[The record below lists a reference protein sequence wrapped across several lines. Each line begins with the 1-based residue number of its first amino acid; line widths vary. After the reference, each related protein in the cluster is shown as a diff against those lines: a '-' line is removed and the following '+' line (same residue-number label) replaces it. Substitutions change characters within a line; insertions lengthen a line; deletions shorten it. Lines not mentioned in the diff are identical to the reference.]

1 MPLVKRSKNNPIV
14 WPNRE
19 NRWEAE
25 AAFNGCAIR
34 GASHV
39 DLFYRAESAPE
50 RVNDVEMRI
59 STIGHAVSTDGARF
73 TGREQLIVP
82 QHDWERFG
90 CEDPRATLFEGRYYI
105 FYTALSRYPFV
116 PEGIKVGL
124 AVGKDLNCLEKYE
137 VTTFNAKAMALF
149 PGRVKGKMAALLTAN
164 TDRPPSRISLALF
177 DNEKDIWTPAFWD
190 EWYSELDAH
199 VVPLQRNENDHIELG
214 APPIRTDRGWLI
226 IYSYIRNYFH
236 GTRIFGIEA
245 ALLDLD
251 DPRKIISRTDRPFM
265 VPTEEY
271 ELYGRVPNIVFPTG
285 AFVKNDVLNIYYG
298 AADTTCC
305 LATCKLSDLM
315 DELDATAVKL
325 GRVKENPVIE
335 PDRSHG
341 WEAKGAFNPGAIFV
355 KGKTHIFYR
364 ALSDDDTS
372 TIGYASSIDGKH
384 IDERLAEPA
393 YVAREA
399 FEMKKQPG
407 VGSGCEDPRLT
418 IIDDRVYMCYTAYN
432 GVDVPRIALTS
443 ISIDDLVAHKWD
455 WSRPVLISPPG
466 IDDKDAGIF
475 PRKINGKYAILHR
488 IGHSIWLDYVN
499 DLGEFQGEKWVEG
512 RVLMEPRDG
521 MWDSRKIGIGPPP
534 IETPDGWLVLYHG
547 ISKREDSHYHVRAA
561 LLDLN
566 DPSKVLARTD
576 YPIFEPEMPYEKNG
590 LVPNVVFPCGAVAR
604 KGTLYV
610 YYGGAD
616 KVVGIA
622 TIKLEQLL
630 GHLKA
635 KLKKSPSRKKP
646 VSSNKPRRRAAVKP
660 KAKKRKAKK

>member
-1 MPLVKRSKNNPIV
+1 MTMIKRSKNNPIV

-25 AAFNGCAIR
+25 AAFNGCAVHNGKKI
-34 GASHV
+34 
-39 DLFYRAESAPE
+39 DLFYRAEAAPE
-50 RVNDVEMRI
+50 KINDVEIRL
-59 STIGHAVSTDGARF
+59 SSIGHAVSTDGSRF
-73 TGREQLIVP
+73 TEREQLIVP

-90 CEDPRATLFEGRYYI
+90 CEDPRATFFEGRYYI
-105 FYTALSRYPFV
+105 FYTALSKYPFV

-124 AVGKDLNCLEKYE
+124 AVGNDLRCLEKYE

-149 PGRVKGKMAALLTAN
+149 PDRVKGKMAALVTAN
-164 TDRPPSRISLALF
+164 TDRPPSRIGLALF
-177 DNEKDIWTPAFWD
+177 DEAKDIWTPAYWD

-214 APPIRTDRGWLI
+214 APPIKTDRGWLI

-285 AFVKNDVLNIYYG
+285 AFVEKGVLNIYYG

-305 LATCKLSDLM
+305 LAACKLSDLM
-315 DELDATAVKL
+315 DELDATATKL
-325 GRVKENPVIE
+325 VRVKENPVIE

-341 WEAKGAFNPGAIFV
+341 WEAKGAFNPGAVFAG
-355 KGKTHIFYR
+355 GKTHIFYR

-384 IDERLAEPA
+384 IDERLPDPV
-393 YVAREA
+393 YVARED
-399 FEMKKQPG
+399 FEMKKHPG
-407 VGSGCEDPRLT
+407 VGSGCEDARLT
-418 IIDDRVYMCYTAYN
+418 IVDDRVYMCYTAYN

-443 ISIDDLVAHKWD
+443 IALNDLVAHKWD
-455 WSRPVLISPPG
+455 WAKPVLISPPG

-475 PRKINGKYAILHR
+475 PRKINGKYAMLHR
-488 IGHSIWLDYVN
+488 IGHSIWLDTVD
-499 DLGEFQGEKWVEG
+499 DLKELQGNRWVEG
-512 RVLMEPRDG
+512 RVLMEPRES

-547 ISKREDSHYHVRAA
+547 ISKRDDSHYHVRAA

-566 DPSKVLARTD
+566 DPSKVLARTE
-576 YPIFEPEMPYEKNG
+576 YPILEPETPYERNG
-590 LVPNVVFPCGAVAR
+590 IVPNVVFPCGAVER

-610 YYGGAD
+610 YYGGGD

-630 GHLKA
+630 KHLRGKGKKA
-635 KLKKSPSRKKP
+635 APAQKAHS
-646 VSSNKPRRRAAVKP
+646 VKP
-660 KAKKRKAKK
+660 AKAKKLHVVSKMKKAKK